1 MAEEA
6 SFVSDYDV
14 PCHLCE
20 EDEQIG
26 YCRYRN
32 TEQEIESEIKND
44 AKEVEDEESQEF
56 KRDSEV
62 NPEEIAEENWT
73 VVQEPEERKT
83 ETKEEESKLE
93 TKEEEN
99 KTETKEEENKTETKE
114 EENKTEANE
123 PEDTEQKSAEEEQN
137 KKVDDAESDEQSK
150 EEEQESVLGVKDDE
164 IKTDDE
170 DDDGDEEASDL
181 LAPPLEDDCLL
192 QMGPDCTI
200 DLVMVCDQPVARSL
214 NEDLLLCPPKS
225 SDFSQQAPIKSPP
238 RPLSITLPPQNP
250 TILPFQPHPLL
261 QAQVPAQ
268 LQLDPQCLG
277 KRPYGSSPAVDPQ
290 AMRPLEVTL
299 RQVYTTRQYTR
310 FASRAALM
318 PLTSVGGETSTQAL
332 PSISAEVPLM
342 PPKKKTRT
350 FYSTDQLE
358 ELERVFLDDHYPD
371 GDKRKEIASAIGV
384 TPQRIMVWFQNRRAK
399 WRKTAKTTTKKPPA
413 SRGQTCVQVTRQPIF
428 TVPSVA
434 SQHPNPGNTLPPY
447 STIRTSRT
455 SPPGPTCVDV
465 APCVSQGGFLEYM
478 PPPMHS
484 PPPIRRASLP
494 LITAYNPSTH
504 TVSLLLDTPEHS
516 EPSSTDTTPL
526 SLQTDTGFDYEGMG
540 TSVKMD
546 FMTSASQNSTLN
558 YQLNTFPQ
566 QSNTLLTQQTNSFLS
581 QQTHTLLPQQ
591 TSCLMPQQSSTLLPQ
606 YSHMSYL
613 TPSPY
618 LTPNPTESS
627 SAPYLP
633 LTNNTLPAYTSSGHA
648 YLHSQTSNQMLLQSG
663 VHAFQAYP
671 WTTDIY
677 SQPGPYTQAVFRPQ
691 GHESQY
697 TQLLPQQHY
706 VQLQGAPAQ
715 PSLPKATAADPL
727 LPNVKVESEDTS
739 QPIRVSEA
747 EPTFHCDFSPINF

>member
-1 MAEEA
+1 MAEDA
-6 SFVSDYDV
+6 LFASDYDG
-14 PCHLCE
+14 PCPLCE
-20 EDEQIG
+20 EDEQRG

-32 TEQEIESEIKND
+32 AEKENEREINSD
-44 AKEVEDEESQEF
+44 AEEVEDKESSEF
-56 KRDSEV
+56 KSDSELKL
-62 NPEEIAEENWT
+62 EEITEQNRTA
-73 VVQEPEERKT
+73 EPEERKI
-83 ETKEEESKLE
+83 ETKEEE
-93 TKEEEN
+93 
-99 KTETKEEENKTETKE
+99 KTEDTKQK
-114 EENKTEANE
+114 NE
-123 PEDTEQKSAEEEQN
+123 KSTEEEQN
-137 KKVDDAESDEQSK
+137 KKVDIVESDEEDK
-150 EEEQESVLGVKDDE
+150 QESMLGLKDDE
-164 IKTDDE
+164 TKTDG
-170 DDDGDEEASDL
+170 DDDDEEASDL
-181 LAPPLEDDCLL
+181 LVPPLEDDCIL

-200 DLVMVCDQPVARSL
+200 DLVMVCDQSVARCM

-225 SDFSQQAPIKSPP
+225 SDFSQQPSIKSPL

-250 TILPFQPHPLL
+250 TAFPFQPQPLL
-261 QAQVPAQ
+261 QPQVPPQVQ
-268 LQLDPQCLG
+268 LEAPCLG

-299 RQVYTTRQYTR
+299 RQVYTTRRYTR

-318 PLTSVGGETSTQAL
+318 PLASVGGETSTQVL
-332 PSISAEVPLM
+332 PSISADVPLM

-358 ELERVFLDDHYPD
+358 ELERVFQDDHYPD
-371 GDKRKEIASAIGV
+371 GDKRKEIAASIGV

-413 SRGQTCVQVTRQPIF
+413 SRGQPCVQVNRPPVF
-428 TVPSVA
+428 TAPAVA
-434 SQHPNPGNTLPPY
+434 SQHPKPGNTLPPY

-455 SPPGPTCVDV
+455 SPQGPGCVDV

-516 EPSSTDTTPL
+516 EPSSADTTPL
-526 SLQTDTGFDYEGMG
+526 SLQTDTGFDYDSLGN
-540 TSVKMD
+540 SVKMD
-546 FMTSASQNSTLN
+546 FMTSAPQNSTLN

-566 QSNTLLTQQTNSFLS
+566 QSNTLLTQQTNSLLP
-581 QQTHTLLPQQ
+581 QQTNTLLPQQ

-606 YSHMSYL
+606 YSHLSYL

-633 LTNNTLPAYTSSGHA
+633 LNNTLPAYTSSGHA
-648 YLHSQTSNQMLLQSG
+648 YLQPQTGNQMLLQSG

-671 WTTDIY
+671 WATDMY
-677 SQPGPYTQAVFRPQ
+677 SQPGQYTQAVFRPQLPSQ

-706 VQLQGAPAQ
+706 VQLQGAPQ
-715 PSLPKATAADPL
+715 LPSLPKPTPDPL
-727 LPNVKVESEDTS
+727 LPSVKVESEDMGHS

>member
-1 MAEEA
+1 MAEETL
-6 SFVSDYDV
+6 FVSDYDG
-14 PCHLCE
+14 PCPLCE

-32 TEQEIESEIKND
+32 TEQENESKIKND
-44 AKEVEDEESQEF
+44 AEEVEDKESQEF

-62 NPEEIAEENWT
+62 KPDEIAEDNWT
-73 VVQEPEERKT
+73 VVQEPEERK
-83 ETKEEESKLE
+83 L
-93 TKEEEN
+93 
-99 KTETKEEENKTETKE
+99 ETKE
-114 EENKTEANE
+114 EENKTEANKT
-123 PEDTEQKSAEEEQN
+123 EDTEQKSTEEEQN
-137 KKVDDAESDEQSK
+137 KNVDHAESDEQSK
-150 EEEQESVLGVKDDE
+150 EEEQESMLGLKDDE

-170 DDDGDEEASDL
+170 DDDDDDAEEASDSL
-181 LAPPLEDDCLL
+181 VPPLEDDCIL

-200 DLVMVCDQPVARSL
+200 DLVMVCDQPRCV
-214 NEDLLLCPPKS
+214 NEDLSLCPPNS
-225 SDFSQQAPIKSPP
+225 SDFSQQPPIKSPP
-238 RPLSITLPPQNP
+238 RPLSITLPPPNP
-250 TILPFQPHPLL
+250 TMLPFQPHPLL

-268 LQLDPQCLG
+268 AQLEPQCLG

-318 PLTSVGGETSTQAL
+318 PLASVGGETSTQAL
-332 PSISAEVPLM
+332 PSISTDALLM

-350 FYSTDQLE
+350 FYSSDQLE
-358 ELERVFLDDHYPD
+358 ELERVFQDDHYPD
-371 GDKRKEIASAIGV
+371 GDKRKEIAAAIGV

-399 WRKTAKTTTKKPPA
+399 WRKTSKTTTKKPPT
-413 SRGQTCVQVTRQPIF
+413 SRGQTCVQVNRPAIF
-428 TVPSVA
+428 TAPSVA
-434 SQHPNPGNTLPPY
+434 SQHPKPGNTLPPY
-447 STIRTSRT
+447 NTIRTSRT
-455 SPPGPTCVDV
+455 SPPGPARVDV

-526 SLQTDTGFDYEGMG
+526 TLQTDTGFDYEGMG

-566 QSNTLLTQQTNSFLS
+566 QSNTLLNQQTNSFLS
-581 QQTHTLLPQQ
+581 QQTNTLLPQQ
-591 TSCLMPQQSSTLLPQ
+591 TSCLMAQQSSTLLPQ
-606 YSHMSYL
+606 YSHLSYL

-633 LTNNTLPAYTSSGHA
+633 LSNNTLPAYTSAGHA

-671 WTTDIY
+671 WTSDMY
-677 SQPGPYTQAVFRPQ
+677 SQPGPYTQAVFRPQLSSQ

-715 PSLPKATAADPL
+715 PSLPKPTADPL

>member
-6 SFVSDYDV
+6 LFVSDYDG
-14 PCHLCE
+14 PCPLCE

-32 TEQEIESEIKND
+32 TEHANESEIKND
-44 AKEVEDEESQEF
+44 AEDKESQEF

-62 NPEEIAEENWT
+62 KPEEIAEENWT

-83 ETKEEESKLE
+83 ER
-93 TKEEEN
+93 
-99 KTETKEEENKTETKE
+99 KE

-123 PEDTEQKSAEEEQN
+123 TEDTKQKSTEEEQN
-137 KKVDDAESDEQSK
+137 KKEHNAESDEQSK
-150 EEEQESVLGVKDDE
+150 KEEQDSVFGLKDDE
-164 IKTDDE
+164 RKTDDE
-170 DDDGDEEASDL
+170 DDDNEEARDL
-181 LAPPLEDDCLL
+181 LVAPLEDDCIL

-200 DLVMVCDQPVARSL
+200 DLVMVCDQPRCV
-214 NEDLLLCPPKS
+214 NEDLSLCPPKS

-238 RPLSITLPPQNP
+238 KPLSITLPPQNP
-250 TILPFQPHPLL
+250 TILPFLPHPLL
-261 QAQVPAQ
+261 PAQVPAQ
-268 LQLDPQCLG
+268 AQLEPQCLG

-310 FASRAALM
+310 FASRAAPM
-318 PLTSVGGETSTQAL
+318 PLASVGGETSTQAL
-332 PSISAEVPLM
+332 PSISTDVPLL

-358 ELERVFLDDHYPD
+358 ELERVFQDDHYPD
-371 GDKRKEIASAIGV
+371 GDKRKEIAASIGV

-399 WRKTAKTTTKKPPA
+399 WRKTSKTTTKKPA
-413 SRGQTCVQVTRQPIF
+413 SRGQTCVQVNRPAIF
-428 TVPSVA
+428 HAP
-434 SQHPNPGNTLPPY
+434 SQHPKPGNTLPPY

-455 SPPGPTCVDV
+455 SPAGPGCVDM

-558 YQLNTFPQ
+558 YQLNTFSQ

-581 QQTHTLLPQQ
+581 QQTNTLLPQQ
-591 TSCLMPQQSSTLLPQ
+591 TSCLMPQQSCTLLPQ
-606 YSHMSYL
+606 YSHLSYL

-618 LTPNPTESS
+618 LTPAPTESS
-627 SAPYLP
+627 SAPYQP
-633 LTNNTLPAYTSSGHA
+633 LTNNTLPTYTSSGHA
-648 YLHSQTSNQMLLQSG
+648 YLHSQTSNQMLLHSG

-671 WTTDIY
+671 WTTDMY

-691 GHESQY
+691 LSSQGPESQY

-715 PSLPKATAADPL
+715 PSLPKPTTDPL

-739 QPIRVSEA
+739 QPIRGSEA

>member
-1 MAEEA
+1 MAEDA
-6 SFVSDYDV
+6 LFASDYDG
-14 PCHLCE
+14 PCPLCE

-32 TEQEIESEIKND
+32 AEQEREREIKND
-44 AKEVEDEESQEF
+44 AEEVEDKESRVF

-62 NPEEIAEENWT
+62 NLEEITEENWAAG
-73 VVQEPEERKT
+73 QEPEEKKIET
-83 ETKEEESKLE
+83 EED
-93 TKEEEN
+93 EN
-99 KTETKEEENKTETKE
+99 KTEDTK
-114 EENKTEANE
+114 
-123 PEDTEQKSAEEEQN
+123 QKSTEEKEEEQN
-137 KKVDDAESDEQSK
+137 KKADNVESDEQCK
-150 EEEQESVLGVKDDE
+150 EDEQESMLGLKDDE
-164 IKTDDE
+164 TKTDDE
-170 DDDGDEEASDL
+170 DDDDEEGNDL
-181 LAPPLEDDCLL
+181 LVPPLEDDCIL

-200 DLVMVCDQPVARSL
+200 DLVMVCDPPVARCM
-214 NEDLLLCPPKS
+214 NEDLSLCPPKS
-225 SDFSQQAPIKSPP
+225 SDFSQQPPIKSPP

-250 TILPFQPHPLL
+250 TLLPFQPQPLL
-261 QAQVPAQ
+261 QPQVPPQAQ
-268 LQLDPQCLG
+268 LEVPCLG

-290 AMRPLEVTL
+290 AMVSTRPLEVTL
-299 RQVYTTRQYTR
+299 RQVYTTRRYTR

-318 PLTSVGGETSTQAL
+318 PLASVGGESSTQAL
-332 PSISAEVPLM
+332 PSISADVPLM

-350 FYSTDQLE
+350 FYSSDQLE
-358 ELERVFLDDHYPD
+358 ELERVFQDDHYPD
-371 GDKRKEIASAIGV
+371 GDKRKEIAAAIGV

-399 WRKTAKTTTKKPPA
+399 WRKTAKVTTKKPPA
-413 SRGQTCVQVTRQPIF
+413 SRSQPCVQVNRPPIF
-428 TVPSVA
+428 TAPAIA
-434 SQHPNPGNTLPPY
+434 SQHPKPGNTLPPY

-455 SPPGPTCVDV
+455 TSPQGSACLDV

-516 EPSSTDTTPL
+516 EPSSADTTPL
-526 SLQTDTGFDYEGMG
+526 SLQTDTGFDYDGMG
-540 TSVKMD
+540 TSVKLD

-566 QSNTLLTQQTNSFLS
+566 QSNTLLTQQTNSLLH
-581 QQTHTLLPQQ
+581 QQPNTLLPQQ
-591 TSCLMPQQSSTLLPQ
+591 TSCLMQQSSTLLPQ
-606 YSHMSYL
+606 YSHLSYL

-633 LTNNTLPAYTSSGHA
+633 LTTGTNNTLPSYTSSGHA
-648 YLHSQTSNQMLLQSG
+648 YLQSQTGNQMLLQSG

-671 WTTDIY
+671 WTTDMY
-677 SQPGPYTQAVFRPQ
+677 SQPGQYTQAVFRPQ
-691 GHESQY
+691 LSSQGHHESQY

-706 VQLQGAPAQ
+706 VQLQGAPPQ
-715 PSLPKATAADPL
+715 PSLPKPTPDPL
-727 LPNVKVESEDTS
+727 LPNVKVESEDS